1 MIILLVGI
9 LVGEITKRETPCQM
23 IQLNTSYP
31 LQGDAIIMRWSFILS
46 LKSERQLERVL
57 GEISATTDSPL
68 VFKLLED
75 LKVVHMTR
83 RPEVSCGKPRKVNPK
98 RRSLSAGAPIKEH
111 NPLRERRCQSVIPSG
126 KA

>member
-1 MIILLVGI
+1 MVIH
-9 LVGEITKRETPCQM
+9 
-23 IQLNTSYP
+23 
-31 LQGDAIIMRWSFILS
+31 FIF
-46 LKSERQLERVL
+46 KSERQLERVL
-57 GEISATTDSPL
+57 REISATTDSPL

-83 RPEVSCGKPRKVNPK
+83 RPEVSCAKPRKVNPK